1 MTEILAE
8 QPETSTADQQQR
20 EASLLEQ
27 IIAENLAF
35 RRALNTEKRHRQAIE
50 QQCDRLVNEI
60 GRQKDKRREY
70 KRLERFQRK
79 QDLAWINELQESC
92 EESETKN
99 FELREENEMLRTRIE
114 TLKARKTITKTPF
127 PRRMFAYKK

>member
-60 GRQKDKRREY
+60 GRQKDKRREAKQFTEY
-70 KRLERFQRK
+70 IREHDDSLIDSIIESFESEKIQLEKENKKLRK
-79 QDLAWINELQESC
+79 QVASF
-92 EESETKN
+92 KV
-99 FELREENEMLRTRIE
+99 
-114 TLKARKTITKTPF
+114 KKTITKTPF
-127 PRRMFAYKK
+127 PRRMFSYKK